1 MKKPGNGCNI
11 GHVHSKKMK
20 FFCANCNQRM
30 KSEGAT
36 TPGRGK
42 MSVASFCPNCGS
54 RFALLV
60 NAGDTLF
67 LRAVNAGPAGQELMA
82 QTMKAANATVA
93 EHAAEQAAIPGSSA
107 GASWR
112 ETAEEWVWVEPGRF
126 VMGSPESES
135 GRDADEGPQHE
146 VAIAHGFQ
154 IGRYTI
160 TRGQWEEVMG
170 TTPWSGRSTIP
181 SSPTL
186 PAVFISW
193 NDVQDFVAR
202 LNEAGGASYR
212 LPSEAEWEYACRA
225 GTTTTW
231 SFGED
236 RHALADYA
244 WYVDSDAIEE
254 EQSAQEVGRKLPN
267 PWGLHDMH
275 GNVWEWCQ
283 DFYSEGYGS
292 DSPAVDPGG
301 PRPVTGSTRVVRGG
315 YFRYFPRHS
324 RSAAR
329 NARWPDDRQR
339 AVGIRLVRTPAR

>member
-212 LPSEAEWEYACRA
+212 LPCRDDDDVVVRRGPPRA
-225 GTTTTW
+225 GRLCLVRRQRRDRGGAVGAGG
-231 SFGED
+231 GEEAAQPLGPA
-236 RHALADYA
+236 RHAR
-244 WYVDSDAIEE
+244 ER
-254 EQSAQEVGRKLPN
+254 VGVVS
-267 PWGLHDMH
+267 GLLQR
-275 GNVWEWCQ
+275 GVRLR
-283 DFYSEGYGS
+283 F
-292 DSPAVDPGG
+292 AGG
-301 PRPVTGSTRVVRGG
+301 
-315 YFRYFPRHS
+315 
-324 RSAAR
+324 
-329 NARWPDDRQR
+329 
-339 AVGIRLVRTPAR
+339 